1 MIGFITGGETYI
13 KMSVMGNLF
22 MYIFGCE
29 HDSDLFSD
37 LLFYKI
43 SLFSYKFSYKS

>member
-1 MIGFITGGETYI
+1 MIDFITGGKSCI
-13 KMSVMGNLF
+13 KMNVMGNLY